1 MANREQHCV
10 RFYQPENPTMTSCT
24 DSDVFTA
31 KSNFELLKV
40 LLQIEILSEYITRHI
55 LQISSFDGNEAV
67 ITEDITSL
75 PNNFI
80 HE

>member
-1 MANREQHCV
+1 
-10 RFYQPENPTMTSCT
+10 MTSST

-31 KSNFELLKV
+31 KSNFEPLKV
-40 LLQIEILSEYITRHI
+40 LLQIEILSEYITRHN

-75 PNNFI
+75 PNNFM